1 MKRIPIV
8 LTAIALLASAAACK
22 KNPPVTGPG
31 TGPATPSAFPG
42 ATQPSSSSQP
52 TSTTNVAPPPPV
64 IPSEPPV
71 VSDPLVTADIENI
84 NKNSPLNPVLFA
96 YDSDALDDTARK
108 TISDNAEVLKKYGT
122 WIITIEGHCDER
134 GTAEYNLSLGDRRAL
149 AAKNYLVSLGIPSE
163 RVKTVSY
170 GSEFPFDPG
179 HEERAWSQNR
189 RAHFM
194 LTSRSK

>member
-1 MKRIPIV
+1 MKRILITIAVVTVLAPIGACSKKPPV
-8 LTAIALLASAAACK
+8 AGPAAA
-22 KNPPVTGPG
+22 PTA
-31 TGPATPSAFPG
+31 PAPFPG

-52 TSTTNVAPPPPV
+52 ATTTVPQPPPV
-64 IPSEPPV
+64 FAPEQPV
-71 VSDPLVTADIENI
+71 VASDPLLTADIEKI
-84 NKNSPLNPVLFA
+84 NKESPLKPVMFA

-108 TISDNAEVLKKYGT
+108 TIADNAEVLKKYST
-122 WIITIEGHCDER
+122 WVITIEGHCDER

-149 AAKNYLVSLGIPSE
+149 AAKNYLVTLGIPSE

-179 HEERAWSQNR
+179 HEENAWKQNR

>member
-1 MKRIPIV
+1 MKRIQIV
-8 LTAIALLASAAACK
+8 LIAIALLAPAAACK

-31 TGPATPSAFPG
+31 PTAPSPFPG
-42 ATQPSSSSQP
+42 ATQPSSTSQP
-52 TSTTNVAPPPPV
+52 ASTTTVAPQPPI
-64 IPSEPPV
+64 IPPDTPV
-71 VSDPLVTADIENI
+71 VSDPLETADIEKI
-84 NKNSPLNPVLFA
+84 NKSSPLKPVLFA

-108 TISDNAEVLKKYGT
+108 TISENAEVLKKYGT

-179 HEERAWSQNR
+179 HDERSWSQNR

-194 LTSRSK
+194 LTARSK